1 MPANHTTQIGAIL
14 TDVAAGTLP
23 LTAGDQAR
31 RTIELL
37 TAIYKSALTG
47 QTVARGSIVAGDPFY
62 GAFHGGLSLP
72 PRV

>member
-1 MPANHTTQIGAIL
+1 
-14 TDVAAGTLP
+14 LP
-23 LTAGDQAR
+23 ITAGGEAR

-47 QTVARGSIVAGDPFY
+47 QAVAHGSIVAGDPFY

-72 PRV
+72 PHV